1 MNKAVIPLTIT
12 SINILVVALALNKHK
27 ERSDDILKD
36 SIKSEIE
43 SLSSEIHFLQD
54 QQQVMIDSIT
64 VLKTEL
70 STITRKETKI
80 FNTYVQENNRIDSL
94 SATEQLVLFSRNSR
108 KLRDLERTGYFDSDG
123 R

>member
-1 MNKAVIPLTIT
+1 MKAVIPLTIT
-12 SINILVVALALNKHK
+12 AIIILVVVLALNKHK

-43 SLSSEIHFLQD
+43 SLSSEVHFLQD
-54 QQQVMIDSIT
+54 QQQVALDSIAS
-64 VLKTEL
+64 LKKEL
-70 STITRKETKI
+70 SSITRKETKI
-80 FNTYVQENNRIDSL
+80 FNTYVQENTRIDSL

>member
-12 SINILVVALALNKHK
+12 AIIILVVVLALNKHK

-36 SIKSEIE
+36 TIKSEIE

-80 FNTYVQENNRIDSL
+80 YNTYVQENNRIDSL